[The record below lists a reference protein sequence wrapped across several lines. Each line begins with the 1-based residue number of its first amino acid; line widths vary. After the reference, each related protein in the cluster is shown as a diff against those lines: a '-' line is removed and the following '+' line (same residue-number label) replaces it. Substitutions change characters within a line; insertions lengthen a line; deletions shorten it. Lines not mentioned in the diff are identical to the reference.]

1 MNTVFRP
8 KRLVGLRPKRRDEEE
23 DKDKDAIRY
32 FRVLEIDGSINRMS
46 KHRLYYSARC
56 RFCQAFLEELAA
68 TSFVP
73 EFQLICVDPSP
84 GRPPLPG
91 WLKTVPSL
99 VVAGEDVARVGPG
112 PVNNWLFERKLGG
125 GGSSKSAQAMLTERN
140 EMISMP
146 VYNPDMAPRPD
157 ATARMATPARNAGTM
172 AMPPSIS
179 GSTKAD
185 PSMGP
190 PGSAG
195 GGADGPSAY
204 HMTEMSGSKWSDN
217 YSFLGGAEFTSDK
230 GYDPISRNFESL
242 LPAGMIG
249 GAPASTAAPAP
260 KRSAKEDE
268 LLRQFEAFS
277 KARDSEVA
285 GPIARR

>member
-1 MNTVFRP
+1 
-8 KRLVGLRPKRRDEEE
+8 
-23 DKDKDAIRY
+23 
-32 FRVLEIDGSINRMS
+32 MS

-84 GRPPLPG
+84 GRAPLPG

-99 VVAGEDVARVGPG
+99 LVAGEDVARVGPG

-157 ATARMATPARNAGTM
+157 ATARMATPARNAGAPSM

-195 GGADGPSAY
+195 GGADGPLAY

-242 LPAGMIG
+242 LPAGMMG